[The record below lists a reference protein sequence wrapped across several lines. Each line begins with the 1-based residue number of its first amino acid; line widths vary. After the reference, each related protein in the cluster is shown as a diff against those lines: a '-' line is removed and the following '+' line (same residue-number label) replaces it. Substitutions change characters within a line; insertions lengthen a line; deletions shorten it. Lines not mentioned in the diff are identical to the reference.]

1 MITFGS
7 IYDDRLKDAKKMLFK
22 VLPKL
27 KDNSYDIR
35 GYKFSDVTEVRENGV
50 LVCAY
55 TTINSEGDKYIIINN
70 MFQKE
75 RLEALASLLAHE
87 LTHVL
92 KKPTVDEEV
101 AAYTM
106 EAIAWQRLKKDDI
119 KETELTKILDFV
131 LDLYNKN
138 AIRNYVEN
146 SKFYGKQLK

>member
-1 MITFGS
+1 
-7 IYDDRLKDAKKMLFK
+7 
-22 VLPKL
+22 
-27 KDNSYDIR
+27 
-35 GYKFSDVTEVRENGV
+35 
-50 LVCAY
+50 
-55 TTINSEGDKYIIINN
+55 